1 MKLGIFTDPH
11 YSSRQITCK
20 KRYNSQSLRKIAEA
34 LEAFRSAECDCI
46 LCLGDLIDTETE
58 HEREI
63 ENLRAVSDLLG
74 RTQIPTFCLMG
85 NHDAFRFT
93 PDEFYGI
100 LGENHRPRDL
110 HTDRLTLLFLD
121 ACYHRDGT
129 HYGPGRTDWRDV
141 FYPHTDELR
150 QRLDRATGEVFLFL
164 HQNLD
169 PNVNDDHRLANAA
182 EIRAMLEELG
192 RVRTVYQGHYH
203 PGRTTRHNGIDYVT
217 LPALCEGERVLL
229 ITEV

>member
-11 YSSRQITCK
+11 YSSQPITCK
-20 KRYNSQSLRKIAEA
+20 KRCNSQSLRKIGEA
-34 LEAFRSAECDCI
+34 VEIFRAAACDRI
-46 LCLGDLIDTETE
+46 LCLGDLIDTEAE

-63 ENLRAVSDLLG
+63 ENLRAVSEVLG
-74 RTQIPTFCLMG
+74 RARIPTFCLMG

-100 LGENHRPRDL
+100 LGEEYRPRDL
-110 HTDRLTLLFLD
+110 QEDGISLLFLD

-141 FYPHTDELR
+141 YYPHTDELR
-150 QRLDRATGEVFLFL
+150 ERLGKAEGKVLLFL

-169 PNVNDDHRLANAA
+169 PSVNDDHRLATAA

-203 PGRTTRHNGIDYVT
+203 PGQTTRHNGIDYVT